1 MHRFVPALAFLVLV
15 AGCVTPGTLT
25 EAGRLATDGGDLPA
39 LACFEDARSSGEGAD
54 GPAGSSSVCNFEAT
68 TTNTEGNE
76 VTIAVNPTD
85 PLNIVAGAKDYSPWT
100 AGECVWDGIYVTKD
114 GGKTW
119 INHHVPGSP
128 HLLAAGNTSGWEPTY
143 ASQFWCTTDPV
154 VAFGPDGTCYYSLM
168 AYQADPV
175 TSSKLGE
182 GVFPQGALNDWAFN
196 RAAQLVAVSSD
207 GCVTFD
213 RVSPIF
219 DGTYPV
225 NFHDKQWIEVGA
237 DGTVHVAW
245 LSFFVPG
252 NQYFRSTDKG
262 QSWEG
267 PIVLATWGETLSGE
281 DLPGAP
287 AGQGTIITVG
297 NGGRDVYVSWNAGA
311 GIYVATSHDGGASF
325 EEAKLAVETQ
335 DDGMEADYRSGGMP
349 FIVADDS
356 DVSPHYGNVYLA
368 WQDTRDGDR
377 DIFVSASTDG
387 GATWGEPVKV
397 SDAPQG
403 SDQFFPAMSVG
414 PDGIL
419 DVVFYD
425 RRADPDAK
433 LLHLMYTYSTDGG
446 LTWTPNARVT
456 EVAVDPTMSHHQ
468 NGMVFIGDYIDID
481 SSAGAAHPVWVDT
494 RNGVADVFTAT
505 ILRGPLAQAALPPGA
520 QAGAAPEVDA

>member
-1 MHRFVPALAFLVLV
+1 MRHAFPALLLVAASF
-15 AGCVTPGTLT
+15 AGCVQAPVPTDALDA
-25 EAGRLATDGGDLPA
+25 AGATGAAA
-39 LACFEDARSSGEGAD
+39 LACFASA
-54 GPAGSSSVCNFEAT
+54 CNFEAT

-100 AGECVWDGIYVTKD
+100 AGDCVWDGVYVTVD

-119 INHHVPGSP
+119 TNSHVPGSP
-128 HLLAAGNTSGWEPTY
+128 HLLVAGNTSGWEPTY

-175 TSSKLGE
+175 TSSKTGA
-182 GVFPQGALNDWAFN
+182 GVLPQGGLNDWAFN
-196 RAAQLVAVSSD
+196 RAAQVVAVSED
-207 GCVTFD
+207 GCLTFAYMT
-213 RVSPIF
+213 PIF

-262 QSWEG
+262 RTWEG
-267 PIVLATWGETLSGE
+267 PIVLGTWAESLSGV
-281 DLPGAP
+281 DAPGAP

-297 NGGRDVYVSWNAGA
+297 NGGKDVYVSWNAGG
-311 GIYVATSHDGGASF
+311 GIFVATSHDGGASF

-335 DDGMEADYRSGGMP
+335 DEGMEADYRSGGMP

-356 DVSPHYGNVYLA
+356 EASPHYGNVYLA
-368 WQDTRDGDR
+368 WQDTRAGDR
-377 DIFVSASTDG
+377 DIMVSASTDG
-387 GATWGEPVKV
+387 GATWGEPVTV
-397 SDAPQG
+397 SDAPAG
-403 SDQFFPAMSVG
+403 TDQFFPAMSVG

-425 RRADPDAK
+425 RRDDADAK
-433 LLHLMYTYSTDGG
+433 LLHLYYTYSADGG
-446 LTWTPNARVT
+446 LTWSANQRVT
-456 EVAVDPTMSHHQ
+456 DVATDPTMSHHQ

-481 SSAGAAHPVWVDT
+481 SSLGAAHPVWVDT
-494 RNGVADVFTAT
+494 RNGVADVFVAT
-505 ILRGPLAQAALPPGA
+505 LLRGPAGRDALAP
-520 QAGAAPEVDA
+520 DANASTTFEGTP

>member
-1 MHRFVPALAFLVLV
+1 MRRFASLVLLSLLA
-15 AGCVTPGTLT
+15 AGCVSVPD
-25 EAGRLATDGGDLPA
+25 AGDAGPLATAGGA
-39 LACFEDARSSGEGAD
+39 ATLACF
-54 GPAGSSSVCNFEAT
+54 AGTCNFEAT
-68 TTNTEGNE
+68 TVNTEGNE

-100 AGECVWDGIYVTKD
+100 AGDCVWDGVYVTKD
-114 GGKTW
+114 GGRTW

-128 HLLAAGNTSGWEPTY
+128 HLLAAGNTSGWEMTY

-175 TSSKLGE
+175 TASKLGE
-182 GVFPQGALNDWAFN
+182 GTPLGGLNDWAFN

-213 RVSPIF
+213 HVTPIF

-252 NQYFRSTDKG
+252 NQYFRSLDKG
-262 QSWEG
+262 RTWEG
-267 PIVLATWGETLSGE
+267 PTVLGTWAETLAPVDG
-281 DLPGAP
+281 PGGP

-297 NGGRDVYVSWNAGA
+297 NGGKDVYVSWDGPG
-311 GIYVATSHDGGASF
+311 GIVVAKSHDGGATF
-325 EEAKLAVETQ
+325 EDATLAVETQ
-335 DDGMEADYRSGGMP
+335 DEGMEADYRSGGMP

-356 DVSPHYGNVYLA
+356 AESPHAGNVYLA

-377 DIFVSASTDG
+377 DIFVSRSTDG
-387 GATWGEPVKV
+387 GATWSDAVKV
-397 SDAPQG
+397 SDAPAG
-403 SDQFFPAMSVG
+403 TDQFFPAMSVG
-414 PDGIL
+414 PDGVL

-425 RRADPDAK
+425 RRGDPEAK
-433 LLHLMYTYSTDGG
+433 LLDLYYTYSTDGG
-446 LTWTPNARVT
+446 LTWSVDQRITDVPT
-456 EVAVDPTMSHHQ
+456 DPTKSHHQ
-468 NGMVFIGDYIDID
+468 NGMIFIGDYIDID

-494 RNGVADVFTAT
+494 RHGVADVFTAT
-505 ILRGPLAQAALPPGA
+505 ILRGAQAQGALPPGA
-520 QAGAAPEVDA
+520 SAEATP